1 MIDPDLLKYYYG
13 LWNVNIIWYDRLI
26 IGGLS
31 PMLII
36 LIKKGPYG

>member
-1 MIDPDLLKYYYG
+1 MDYG
-13 LWNVNIIWYDRLI
+13 MWILCDMDRLI

-36 LIKKGPYG
+36 LIKKGPYS